1 MVEFDSLPQTSRSL
15 MLATLALELASA
27 DCRNVFELAR
37 KRHQSV
43 ADVWRD
49 VCRKTGQP
57 RCTIPLGVTRPDSIA
72 TGFSPEP
79 AAAASAPAASTSPT
93 APSAAASSAAK
104 PATAHSAPS
113 STAKSTVAIAN
124 AQRSFSGRTIAVAAG
139 LCAVCVI
146 GIGLLVVMPRST
158 DHTAST
164 ARPTE
169 AVRVKANEPVRAE
182 QQTVVAPPQGTTR
195 RMEEINKAFTKR

>member
-57 RCTIPLGVTRPDSIA
+57 RCTIPQGVTRPDSIA
-72 TGFSPEP
+72 TGFPPEP
-79 AAAASAPAASTSPT
+79 ADAPSAPAAS
-93 APSAAASSAAK
+93 ASLATVSAAK
-104 PATAHSAPS
+104 SAPAQPSAS
-113 STAKSTVAIAN
+113 STTKGTTVTTT
-124 AQRSFSGRTIAVAAG
+124 AQRSVSSRTIAVAVG

-146 GIGLLVVMPRST
+146 GIGLFVAMPRAT
-158 DHTAST
+158 DHTASA

-169 AVRVKANEPVRAE
+169 AVRIKANEPARAD

>member
-43 ADVWRD
+43 PDVWRD
-49 VCRKTGQP
+49 ICRKTGQP
-57 RCTIPLGVTRPDSIA
+57 RCTIPQGVTRPDSIA
-72 TGFSPEP
+72 TGFCPEP
-79 AAAASAPAASTSPT
+79 AAASAHATSTSPAT
-93 APSAAASSAAK
+93 ASAAK
-104 PATAHSAPS
+104 SATTH
-113 STAKSTVAIAN
+113 STASGTAKGTAATIT
-124 AQRSFSGRTIAVAAG
+124 AQRSVSSRTIAVAAG

-146 GIGLLVVMPRST
+146 GIGLLVAMPRAT
-158 DHTAST
+158 DHTASA

-169 AVRVKANEPVRAE
+169 AVRIKANEPARAE